1 MIILQSAM
9 GEAVLASMRV
19 TLAETRCSGD
29 TETEM
34 VTFCI
39 QRTPGGM
46 IRTQTHPQNF
56 DPEIAPSIR
65 DTGAEMEEEMREC

>member
-9 GEAVLASMRV
+9 GEAALASMRV
-19 TLAETRCSGD
+19 TLTETRCSGD

-39 QRTPGGM
+39 HGG
-46 IRTQTHPQNF
+46 PQV
-56 DPEIAPSIR
+56 E
-65 DTGAEMEEEMREC
+65 G